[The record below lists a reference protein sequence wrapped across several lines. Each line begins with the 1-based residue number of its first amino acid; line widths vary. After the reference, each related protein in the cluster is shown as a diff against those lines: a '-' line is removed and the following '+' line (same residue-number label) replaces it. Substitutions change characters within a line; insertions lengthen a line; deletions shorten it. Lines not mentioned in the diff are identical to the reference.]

1 MDINL
6 ALFNTNIGRQ
16 KPENIVHSEAAC
28 PFCEPDKLTGIIE
41 TDGDIILLKNKY
53 NVLEG
58 ADQFVLIE
66 GSECWADMPDYTPEH
81 MHRLIAFGMRHWA
94 RLRRSGKYE
103 AVLFFKN
110 YGHYS
115 GGTIRHPHM
124 QLVGFPH
131 LQTQLLFRRSDFEG
145 LKVAEKDGVT
155 LSLSAEPR
163 VGFWE
168 LNIVPRDASDTDT
181 IADYIQIAVDFL
193 MHRFHQRL
201 DSYNIFFYNDGE
213 EIFVKVLPRFATSP
227 MFVGYN
233 IRLVPSN
240 LEEMCAR
247 IRSIYFTDRE
257 NGSLHDRRAK

>member
-145 LKVAEKDGVT
+145 LKVAEKRR
-155 LSLSAEPR
+155 SL
-163 VGFWE
+163 
-168 LNIVPRDASDTDT
+168 
-181 IADYIQIAVDFL
+181 
-193 MHRFHQRL
+193 
-201 DSYNIFFYNDGE
+201 
-213 EIFVKVLPRFATSP
+213 
-227 MFVGYN
+227 
-233 IRLVPSN
+233 
-240 LEEMCAR
+240 
-247 IRSIYFTDRE
+247 
-257 NGSLHDRRAK
+257 

>member
-6 ALFNTNIGRQ
+6 ARFNTNIGRQ

-28 PFCEPDKLTGIIE
+28 PFCEPDKLTDIIA

-53 NVLEG
+53 NVLDE

-66 GSECWADMPDYTPEH
+66 GKDCWADMPDYPPAH

-94 RLRRSGKYE
+94 QMRTSGKYNT
-103 AVLFFKN
+103 VLFFKN

-131 LQTQLLFRRSDFEG
+131 LRPELLFQRSEFDG
-145 LKVAEKDGVT
+145 LTVAEKDGVT
-155 LSLSAEPR
+155 LNLSTRPR
-163 VGFWE
+163 IGFWE
-168 LNIVPRDASDTDT
+168 LNIVPRDAAETDA

-193 MHRFHQRL
+193 MHRFHRRL
-201 DSYNIFFYNDGE
+201 DSYNIFFYNGGDDV
-213 EIFVKVLPRFATSP
+213 FVKVMPRFATSP

-233 IRLVPSN
+233 IHLVPSN
-240 LEEMCAR
+240 LEEIRER
-247 IRSIYFTDRE
+247 IQSIYFM
-257 NGSLHDRRAK
+257 GK

>member
-66 GSECWADMPDYTPEH
+66 GSECWADMPDYTPER
-81 MHRLIAFGMRHWA
+81 MHRLIAFGMRHWE

-145 LKVAEKDGVT
+145 L
-155 LSLSAEPR
+155 
-163 VGFWE
+163 
-168 LNIVPRDASDTDT
+168 TDT

-193 MHRFHQRL
+193 MHRFHRRL
-201 DSYNIFFYNDGE
+201 DSYNIFFYNNGE

-240 LEEMCAR
+240 LEEMCTR

>member
-1 MDINL
+1 
-6 ALFNTNIGRQ
+6 
-16 KPENIVHSEAAC
+16 
-28 PFCEPDKLTGIIE
+28 
-41 TDGDIILLKNKY
+41 
-53 NVLEG
+53 
-58 ADQFVLIE
+58 
-66 GSECWADMPDYTPEH
+66 
-81 MHRLIAFGMRHWA
+81 
-94 RLRRSGKYE
+94 
-103 AVLFFKN
+103 
-110 YGHYS
+110 
-115 GGTIRHPHM
+115 M

-193 MHRFHQRL
+193 MHRFHRRL
-201 DSYNIFFYNDGE
+201 DSYNIFFYNNGE

>member
-131 LQTQLLFRRSDFEG
+131 
-145 LKVAEKDGVT
+145 
-155 LSLSAEPR
+155 
-163 VGFWE
+163 
-168 LNIVPRDASDTDT
+168 
-181 IADYIQIAVDFL
+181 
-193 MHRFHQRL
+193 
-201 DSYNIFFYNDGE
+201 
-213 EIFVKVLPRFATSP
+213 
-227 MFVGYN
+227 
-233 IRLVPSN
+233 
-240 LEEMCAR
+240 
-247 IRSIYFTDRE
+247 
-257 NGSLHDRRAK
+257 